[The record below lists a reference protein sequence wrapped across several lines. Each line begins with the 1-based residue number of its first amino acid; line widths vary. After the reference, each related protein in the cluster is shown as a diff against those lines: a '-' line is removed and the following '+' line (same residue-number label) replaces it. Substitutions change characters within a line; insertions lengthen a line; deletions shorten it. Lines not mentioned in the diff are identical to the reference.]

1 MALGRLRRR
10 HQDFLEIYFPTVYI
24 TQQSIEVD
32 EETGE
37 QTLTIETAE
46 INTNTP
52 EYSPDSFPGNFTN
65 AGGGNFFFTAYAT
78 QSVKAVI
85 DGFAEEIQLGGV
97 ELWFSNGSESGTYS
111 IPINNESYRIY
122 NPVDGSASP
131 PNLYEE
137 YYIATGSSFPNNL
150 TLLNDKLYFTANDG
164 INGVELW
171 RVNSTG
177 LGDRLVKDIHPTS
190 SSNPQDL
197 TVVGQKL
204 YFTADDGNGR
214 ELWVVENDNIVQKVG
229 NSGEN
234 PQHLTEINGN
244 LYYSAN
250 SSQGREPWVIEP
262 NKPAQQLQDIN
273 PGIRSSNPKN
283 FQLIR
288 DDSNKKR

>member
-1 MALGRLRRR
+1 MDIFYNQFFRI
-10 HQDFLEIYFPTVYI
+10 IY
-24 TQQSIEVD
+24 
-32 EETGE
+32 
-37 QTLTIETAE
+37 
-46 INTNTP
+46 
-52 EYSPDSFPGNFTN
+52 
-65 AGGGNFFFTAYAT
+65 
-78 QSVKAVI
+78 
-85 DGFAEEIQLGGV
+85 
-97 ELWFSNGSESGTYS
+97 LW
-111 IPINNESYRIY
+111 
-122 NPVDGSASP
+122 
-131 PNLYEE
+131 LYEE
-137 YYIATGSSFPNNL
+137 NYIAKGSSFPKNL

-204 YFTADDGNGR
+204 YFTADGGNGR

-273 PGIRSSNPKN
+273 LYLFIQS
-283 FQLIR
+283 IV
-288 DDSNKKR
+288 DT